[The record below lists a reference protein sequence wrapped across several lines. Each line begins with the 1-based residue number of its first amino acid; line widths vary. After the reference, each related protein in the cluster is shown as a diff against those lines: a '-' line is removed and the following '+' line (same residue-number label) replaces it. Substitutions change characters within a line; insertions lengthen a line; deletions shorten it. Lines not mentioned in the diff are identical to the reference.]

1 MHIYTRSRGRKREKL
16 RWNNNRQLL
25 LENYR
30 RWPVPLTIMNQ
41 PEVIDANQLEVA
53 LQEREQWQGV
63 WPAVRVMDF
72 HDGKISKYITLQP
85 LGYS

>member
-1 MHIYTRSRGRKREKL
+1 
-16 RWNNNRQLL
+16 
-25 LENYR
+25 
-30 RWPVPLTIMNQ
+30 MNQ
-41 PEVIDANQLEVA
+41 PEVIDANELEVA

-72 HDGKISKYITLQP
+72 HDGKISKYITLQL